1 MPAEGDTLDGYVLGR
16 VIGRGG
22 GGGGAT
28 VHLAQDRRDGRWVA
42 LKLLPSE
49 GACAGDEHQELRAR
63 FLQEAAIASRLRH
76 PDIVAVHAAGEA
88 AGSLWLAMEL
98 VTGCSLERYVQ
109 PRRLLPPSVVAE
121 LGMRLARALAHAHSL
136 GIVHRDIKPSN
147 VLVDLATDIVKLTDF
162 GSARMRDSTRTRTEM
177 MLGTPA
183 YMAPEQLAGSVPTP
197 ASDVYA
203 LGVTLFQRLAGG
215 LPHEGDTLGEL
226 LRRVANEPAPDLRM
240 LQPDVPAALAVLV
253 ARLLATRARD
263 RPASGD
269 ALVQAVRAA
278 LAGDGAK
285 SR

>member
-16 VIGRGG
+16 VIGR

-63 FLQEAAIASRLRH
+63 FLQEAAIARRLRH

-147 VLVDLATDIVKLTDF
+147 VLVDLAADIVKLTDF

-203 LGVTLFQRLAGG
+203 LGVTLFQLLAGR

-240 LQPDVPAALAVLV
+240 LQPDVPAALAALV